1 MPEINVHVIELPA
14 QANEMAVIKALQA
27 NPHIKF
33 AELDYLLDPS
43 PGVND
48 PSFSSEW
55 HLPNIAVP
63 AAWDTRTGGGV
74 TIAILDSGVG
84 TTHPDLEAQL
94 VPGWNAYD
102 NNSDTSDVFGHGT
115 QVAGT
120 AAAAGNN
127 SIGVAGVAFGAKI
140 MPIRVTDTSGM
151 GYASSM
157 ANGLTWAADKGARAA
172 NLSFQGVSGSS
183 TVLSAAQYFRSK
195 NGVVVNSAGNAGTS
209 GSVAV
214 TIANDTVL
222 PVVAIQSHAD
232 GSTVSGSVA
241 VSVAATDNKNVAE
254 IILSID
260 GKQVAAACSSSLSY
274 TWSTGS
280 TATKGKKTATTTL
293 VSHTLTAVAKDAS
306 GNQASRSIVVKSQ

>member
-1 MPEINVHVIELPA
+1 M
-14 QANEMAVIKALQA
+14 
-27 NPHIKF
+27 
-33 AELDYLLDPS
+33 
-43 PGVND
+43 
-48 PSFSSEW
+48 
-55 HLPNIAVP
+55 P

-74 TIAILDSGVG
+74 TIAILDSGVD

-183 TVLSAAQYFRSK
+183 TVLSAASAPSMALDDECSCMEKSGGACTWTRSK
-195 NGVVVNSAGNAGTS
+195 SLRVMRVSSA
-209 GSVAV
+209 
-214 TIANDTVL
+214 
-222 PVVAIQSHAD
+222 
-232 GSTVSGSVA
+232 
-241 VSVAATDNKNVAE
+241 
-254 IILSID
+254 
-260 GKQVAAACSSSLSY
+260 
-274 TWSTGS
+274 
-280 TATKGKKTATTTL
+280 
-293 VSHTLTAVAKDAS
+293 
-306 GNQASRSIVVKSQ
+306 